1 MDCTSVMK
9 QESYRSLGNRWE
21 LLTSGQS
28 CDRKSKFKLFHSG
41 YDEKEDRMY
50 STPDFRKGLKIELNG
65 EPFTIVDFLHV
76 KPGKGGA
83 FVRTTLKS
91 LITGNVIDRTFR
103 SGEKVGKPDLEEK
116 EMQYLYE
123 SEGQFYFMDNETFD
137 QIFLTEDQ
145 LGDARYYLQENVQ
158 VTVVFHNGKPIGVEV
173 PIFVE
178 LKVTSTEPGVR
189 GDTASGGSKPA
200 TLETGM
206 VVQVPLFIEEGDILK
221 IDTRTGKYIE
231 RIR

>member
-1 MDCTSVMK
+1 
-9 QESYRSLGNRWE
+9 
-21 LLTSGQS
+21 
-28 CDRKSKFKLFHSG
+28 
-41 YDEKEDRMY
+41 MY

-65 EPFTIVDFLHV
+65 EPYVIVDFLHV

-91 LITGNVIDRTFR
+91 MITGNVLDRTFR
-103 SGEKVGKPDLEEK
+103 SGEKVGRPNLEEK

-123 SEGQFYFMDNETFD
+123 SEGQFHFMDTETYE
-137 QIFLTEDQ
+137 QSFLTSEQ
-145 LGDARYYLQENVQ
+145 LGDARQYLQENVT
-158 VTVVFHNGKPIGVEV
+158 VTVLFHDNKPIGVEV

-178 LKVTSTEPGVR
+178 LTVTATEPGVR
-189 GDTASGGSKPA
+189 GDTAGGATKPA

-206 VVQVPLFIEEGDILK
+206 TVQVPLFVNEGDVLK

-231 RIR
+231 RVR

>member
-1 MDCTSVMK
+1 
-9 QESYRSLGNRWE
+9 
-21 LLTSGQS
+21 
-28 CDRKSKFKLFHSG
+28 
-41 YDEKEDRMY
+41 MY

-91 LITGNVIDRTFR
+91 LISGNVIDRTFR
-103 SGEKVGKPDLEEK
+103 SGEKIDKPNLEEK
-116 EMQYLYE
+116 QMQYLYE
-123 SEGQFYFMDNETFD
+123 SDGEFHFMDNETYE
-137 QIFLTEDQ
+137 QSFLTQEQ
-145 LGDARYYLQENVQ
+145 LGDARNYLQES
-158 VTVVFHNGKPIGVEV
+158 VTVAVLFHNDKPIGVEV

-178 LKVTSTEPGVR
+178 LKVASTEPGIK
-189 GDTASGGSKPA
+189 GDTAAGATKPA

-206 VVQVPLFIEEGDILK
+206 TVLVPLFVNEGDVLK

-231 RIR
+231 RVK